1 MLFANLDD
9 LYALV
14 HDNVMDQNDR
24 EAKYGIIKYILKFRR
39 YMGIDNDVDELHP
52 TRRGRIITY
61 DPSVLDI
68 ETQIEEIYNI
78 YCCAFR
84 AHSDEIA
91 IIASHRVEA
100 DDADDVE
107 DDADHQVEDNVD
119 HQVEDDADLQ
129 VEDDA
134 DLQVEDDVDHQV
146 EDDVDHQV
154 EDDVDHQVEDD
165 VDHQVEDDVDQ
176 VEDDVDQVE
185 DDVDHQV
192 EDDAD
197 HQVEDDADQVED
209 VGKTQM
215 YTDHDQ
221 EEVIDVKEK
230 QLDQNEQVTT
240 IQTTEPAQ
248 HTTIV
253 LKVSFD
259 PIIYTLMFGN
269 CLMTIFMT
277 FLVWSVCK

>member
-1 MLFANLDD
+1 MPVVKLNDLFS
-9 LYALV
+9 LV
-14 HDNVMDQNDR
+14 HDNATDQNDR
-24 EAKYGIIKYILKFRR
+24 DAKYGMIRYILKFRA
-39 YMGIDNDVDELHP
+39 YMGIDNDVAELHP

-61 DPSVLDI
+61 NPSVLDI

-84 AHSDEIA
+84 AHSERHEIA
-91 IIASHRVEA
+91 INQADVEA

-107 DDADHQVEDNVD
+107 DDADADD
-119 HQVEDDADLQ
+119 QVEDDADLQ

-134 DLQVEDDVDHQV
+134 DLQVEDDH
-146 EDDVDHQV
+146 
-154 EDDVDHQVEDD
+154 
-165 VDHQVEDDVDQ
+165 
-176 VEDDVDQVE
+176 
-185 DDVDHQV
+185 
-192 EDDAD
+192 
-197 HQVEDDADQVED
+197 
-209 VGKTQM
+209 
-215 YTDHDQ
+215 YTHHDQ

-277 FLVWSVCK
+277 FRVWSVCK